1 MKYKI
6 NCKNQLHIYILAM
19 NNQRKKILNCIYN
32 SIKENKILRNK
43 FNFGA
48 KDFYTHTTK
57 HC

>member
-19 NNQRKKILNCIYN
+19 NNLRKKILNFIYN
-32 SIKENKILRNK
+32 TIKENKILRNK
-43 FNFGA
+43 LNFGA
-48 KDFYTHTTK
+48 KDFYTNTTK